1 MIVQRGTLPW
11 IDIKRDTPGHDATN
25 GPLWSNER
33 KEKKK
38 KDSQRWNDDDVEWDG
53 LWEKKKR
60 TKGKIRLLAVARNN
74 GTRLGNWQWGE
85 KVMEAVLVSFARFLW
100 SIWSSWLWSPLSL
113 GSVLDSRV
121 VCRVGTRIYYSAACF
136 TSAAETI
143 GKRERKRAGP
153 QTFEGHSHL
162 SISSLLSFLALSLS
176 FSLSL
181 SNNLS
186 IYLSISRSRVVYSCR
201 QCGWSREALLHELDN
216 RSELSTR
223 VWIENIFRV
232 QCAWCLTTRWN
243 GSSID
248 WVYTPVYEF
257 GQPAR
262 SYKMRWLVQINDVL

>member
-11 IDIKRDTPGHDATN
+11 IDIKRDMPGRDAAN

-33 KEKKK
+33 KEKK

-74 GTRLGNWQWGE
+74 GTRPGNWQWGE
-85 KVMEAVLVSFARFLW
+85 KVMEAVLVSLTRFLW

-162 SISSLLSFLALSLS
+162 SISSLLSFPALS

-181 SNNLS
+181 S
-186 IYLSISRSRVVYSCR
+186 IYLSLS
-201 QCGWSREALLHELDN
+201 L
-216 RSELSTR
+216 ELSTLVGNVAGPGKR
-223 VWIENIFRV
+223 YCTSW
-232 QCAWCLTTRWN
+232 T
-243 GSSID
+243 ID
-248 WVYTPVYEF
+248 QNHRRVYESRISLGF
-257 GQPAR
+257 SVYGTSR
-262 SYKMRWLVQINDVL
+262 RGEMVRV